1 MKKLLLNSILLL
13 CALIVGSTS
22 LWAATTT
29 YQHVFTAKPSTGSN
43 ISLSSVNWDIAATE
57 LGSYNSANY
66 AGVQIGTSKKD
77 GSITLTSSSAWGSET
92 GTYKDKTKITEVRLW
107 LNLGG
112 TSVTPTV
119 TIGGKSATSD
129 GTTVVKNSSAG
140 SDWTKATKVTFTPA
154 SNGNSGVV
162 VINVSSVKAGY
173 ICCMEIDCEEA
184 GSASAPSITVDPNSI
199 NAPSEDTDGTIDVT
213 YNNITS
219 VDAEVFFCE
228 SDGTTPA
235 DYSSWLDAEID
246 NNNDVYYVIGENT
259 GDVRTAYMKVH
270 QKNTEVYSELITITQ
285 SAPVVVTLD
294 FTSNE
299 WGISASPTKTVDATV
314 FTRNGYSIT
323 LEGSAGNGYYFDTN
337 NIMLGKSGA
346 TLTLPA
352 FGFNVNKIKV
362 YGVASGASKDVT
374 FNVFVGDDAV
384 STAATSSQV
393 AHEFAI
399 AAEKQDV
406 GTIYVIKVTNAYNMR
421 ISKIEVFGNGCEAGL
436 VQSYGWATYIP
447 TANVE
452 YPANTAYIVTD
463 ASVSSGLTLEE
474 VTEVPANTPILLK
487 GAGAK
492 TAIALDAAPSALSSN
507 LLEVS
512 NGTDLAS
519 GYYPYVLAKNGESAC
534 FKQWTGAMSSLD
546 GRVMLVLDEAAAAR
560 AVFELEDETTGVENI
575 KRETITN
582 NQYFNLAGQRVAQ
595 PTKGLYIVNG
605 KTVVIK

>member
-13 CALIVGSTS
+13 CALI
-22 LWAATTT
+22 
-29 YQHVFTAKPSTGSN
+29 TG
-43 ISLSSVNWDIAATE
+43 
-57 LGSYNSANY
+57 
-66 AGVQIGTSKKD
+66 
-77 GSITLTSSSAWGSET
+77 TSSSWATDETIEITYSDITNTGYNASETTFDKSEITFGYVNMAKNNANGTPTGWASNQVIQTKASTGVFYNKTAITGLKNVRVYVVVNTNSFKIYSGTTAQPTTNEVTRPTTATGSESI
-92 GTYKDKTKITEVRLW
+92 TYSSYAK
-107 LNLGG
+107 
-112 TSVTPTV
+112 PTV
-119 TIGGKSATSD
+119 TPGQTTTATYYDFPITSGNKYFKIANGSNAIYIWKIVLTYESTSGSTVATPTFSPVAGAVAS
-129 GTTVVKNSSAG
+129 GTEVTI
-140 SDWTKATKVTFTPA
+140 TCATEGATIHYT
-154 SNGNSGVV
+154 
-162 VINVSSVKAGY
+162 
-173 ICCMEIDCEEA
+173 
-184 GSASAPSITVDPNSI
+184 
-199 NAPSEDTDGTIDVT
+199 TDGNDPTSSSTT
-213 YNNITS
+213 Y
-219 VDAEVFFCE
+219 D
-228 SDGTTPA
+228 P
-235 DYSSWLDAEID
+235 D
-246 NNNDVYYVIGENT
+246 N
-259 GDVRTAYMKVH
+259 KP
-270 QKNTEVYSELITITQ
+270 TITANTTIKAIGIKDGLTD
-285 SAPVVVTLD
+285 SDVATAAYTIAIPPVVTLD

-337 NIMLGKSGA
+337 NIMLGKTGA
-346 TLTLPA
+346 TLT
-352 FGFNVNKIKV
+352 
-362 YGVASGASKDVT
+362 SKDVT

-384 STAATSSQV
+384 STEVTSSQV

-560 AVFELEDETTGVENI
+560 AIFELEDETTGVENI
-575 KRETITN
+575 KREPITN